1 MSTSSIDRQQLLEQ
15 KRQRLQELK
24 QKRLLQ
30 QQQQQQ
36 SSTSL
41 SLSLSPLPT
50 REISPSFIGQP
61 IRKSV
66 DASTQTQSDVSITVD
81 PKDIIEKEVSKY
93 DKAIQTSPPIEQDIH
108 VDTTPDRN
116 VQFNNKQ
123 EIHESELNEAL
134 TKSIKLVNKLH
145 ITNTIILDNGNQEL
159 KNGNTTSGIEKW
171 ATFDTKQSMVSIDIN
186 DNLLAIAFTKNI
198 TNDAIIYN
206 INTPNLFPEYYLN
219 SLSQIEILKFD
230 KFNRNRIIGGL
241 KNGGIC
247 IWELNDTQISLMP
260 VLSTPLYISLM
271 NTVGKSIALHLS
283 KIVFLKQLLIDGN
296 VCIMSIS
303 QEGILNFWSTNLLAE
318 PKMSF
323 KIFNKEKN
331 LDGFQINGG
340 VYLGAEE
347 VVGTGF
353 ISDVIVSANDGNL
366 YNAKGDLVH
375 ENLCKSMTHC
385 LKKLGNYIIT
395 SHSEW
400 NLKLWNKDQVDLF
413 KEIPVP
419 YIVQDIVIRPIKST
433 LQFVTIGHSNLT
445 NGKQVVDL
453 WDLKKKLYSPIATI
467 IETDDEIIKAAFN
480 ESGDKL
486 VIIAKTNIIIYKID
500 ESLKESNSNDFDKG
514 I

>member
-1 MSTSSIDRQQLLEQ
+1 MSISSIDRQQLLEQ

-30 QQQQQQ
+30 QQQQ
-36 SSTSL
+36 SSP

-50 REISPSFIGQP
+50 REISPSFVGQP

-66 DASTQTQSDVSITVD
+66 DVSTQTQLDVSITVD
-81 PKDIIEKEVSKY
+81 SKEIVEKEVSKY
-93 DKAIQTSPPIEQDIH
+93 NKAVQTSPPIEQDILE
-108 VDTTPDRN
+108 DTTPDRN

-134 TKSIKLVNKLH
+134 TRSIKLVNKLH

-171 ATFDTKQSMVSIDIN
+171 AIFDTKQYMVSIDIN

-206 INTPNLFPEYYLN
+206 IDTPNLFPEYYLN

-260 VLSTPLYISLM
+260 VLSTPLYTSLM
-271 NTVGKSIALHLS
+271 NTVGKSITLHSS
-283 KIVFLKQLLIDGN
+283 KIVFLKQILIDGN

-303 QEGILNFWSTNLLAE
+303 QEGILNIWSTNLLAE

-323 KIFNKEKN
+323 KIFDKEKN
-331 LDGFQINGG
+331 LDGFQISGG

-353 ISDVIVSANDGNL
+353 ISDIIVSANDGNL

-375 ENLCKSMTHC
+375 ENSSKTMTHC
-385 LKKLGNYIIT
+385 LKQLGNYIIT

-400 NLKLWNKDQVDLF
+400 NLKLWNKDELDLF

-419 YIVQDIVIRPIKST
+419 YIVQDIVIRPIKSS
-433 LQFVTIGHSNLT
+433 LQFATIGYSNLT

-453 WDLKKKLYSPIATI
+453 WDLKKRLYSPIATI
-467 IETDDEIIKAAFN
+467 IETDDEIIKTAFN
-480 ESGDKL
+480 NSGDKL
-486 VIIAKTNIIIYKID
+486 VIIAKTNIIIYNID
-500 ESLKESNSNDFDKG
+500 ESLKEFKSNDFDKG